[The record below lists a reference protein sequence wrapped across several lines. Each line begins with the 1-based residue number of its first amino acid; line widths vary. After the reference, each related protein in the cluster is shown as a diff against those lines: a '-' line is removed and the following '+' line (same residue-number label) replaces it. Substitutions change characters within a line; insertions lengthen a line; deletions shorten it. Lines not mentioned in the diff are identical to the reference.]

1 MDYSSVK
8 TVSLVALIMIIIGFI
23 FALIAGLA
31 IIVLVIVTIVGVAG
45 EESLESAYKFNYIL
59 FMLILIVFAIIMIAV
74 PFIKLKM
81 ALNVHRNVKM
91 RNLAREDNKNLVI
104 LTVLCFLTSDLIS
117 GIMYILIITSLGE
130 LTKPRPMVDE
140 TLSSNRF
147 DPYGTYNYVDRDRM
161 GSGWNQQPPQY
172 GSYQPPGQGPDY
184 NQRF

>member
-1 MDYSSVK
+1 MDYSSAK

-23 FALIAGLA
+23 FALILGLIYIIQAIFLGGALISGGEEGSGVMCMLVMIALA
-31 IIVLVIVTIVGVAG
+31 IIL
-45 EESLESAYKFNYIL
+45 
-59 FMLILIVFAIIMIAV
+59 MAI
-74 PFIKLKM
+74 PSIKLKM
-81 ALNVHRNVKM
+81 ALTVHRNVKM
-91 RNLAREDNKNLVI
+91 RNLAREDNTYLVI
-104 LTVLCFLTSDLIS
+104 LTVLCFLTADLIS

-130 LTKPRPMVDE
+130 LTIPRPMVDE

-184 NQRF
+184 NQRS